1 MVKTIDL
8 SSLNLSDKFIY
19 DSESKSIK
27 LNTKQIEATP
37 NENASEYE
45 INLYELENWEVLE
58 NNA

>member
-1 MVKTIDL
+1 MIDL

-37 NENASEYE
+37 NETASEYV
-45 INLYELENWEVLE
+45 INLSELGNWEILK
-58 NNA
+58 NA